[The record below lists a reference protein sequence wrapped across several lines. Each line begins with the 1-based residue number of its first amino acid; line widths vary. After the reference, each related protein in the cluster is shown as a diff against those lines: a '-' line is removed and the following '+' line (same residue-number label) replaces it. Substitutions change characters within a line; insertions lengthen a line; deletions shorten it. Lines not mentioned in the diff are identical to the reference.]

1 MMRCVPRCCVSTPCC
16 PEFQA
21 AAGLSEGPG
30 RIPTIEY
37 KGYVLSAYSTQVFP
51 PHRDPYAKGP
61 RRFSSVVRIDAPLSS
76 GIEPQ
81 RNATQYVDADPTQSV
96 DALGLAMQFGKD
108 IIDDK
113 IHVKEL

>member
-1 MMRCVPRCCVSTPCC
+1 MSTPCC